1 MGVMSEPR
9 VEYERLR
16 ILTFWW
22 MLELFSPQS
31 VPALTRK
38 ATRPSDRQ
46 VIGWKP
52 GEPLPWDKL
61 ARPAPSGETPRIWR
75 HTVYLGVYKLGAP
88 AEGARP
94 DLAGEPDGD

>member
-46 VIGWKP
+46 AMQWNP

-61 ARPAPSGETPRIWR
+61 APPEPIGETPPISRPP
-75 HTVYLGVYKLGAP
+75 VLLLGYQPSTTDAP
-88 AEGARP
+88 RGRVFRAA
-94 DLAGEPDGD
+94 